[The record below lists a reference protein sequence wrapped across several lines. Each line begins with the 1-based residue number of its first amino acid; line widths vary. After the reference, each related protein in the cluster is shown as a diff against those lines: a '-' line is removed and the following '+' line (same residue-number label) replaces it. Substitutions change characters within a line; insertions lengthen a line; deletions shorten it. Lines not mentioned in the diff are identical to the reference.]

1 MNTYIQIRCAFL
13 YLCITIILGI
23 LLRSAYVISPFFNY
37 QFLLHTH
44 SHIAILGWIY
54 TIITALLN
62 HSFLEEKSQ
71 RKYRKLFIFTQ
82 ITLIGMS
89 FSFPWQGYGFFSI
102 FFSSL
107 FLLASYCYSYFF
119 LKNIS
124 FDKKKNPSYKFVRA
138 SIFFLLFS
146 SIGIWALPVIIATLG
161 KESPM
166 YQSSIYFF
174 LHFQYNGFILTALTA
189 LWVQKLEKISNNI
202 KLTTC
207 YYGVLVGILGTLF
220 LSWTGL
226 FQTQWMYWIGGI
238 SAVIWLISL
247 LIMSYLYFQK
257 IKKSVLL
264 SIFVGMLLVKTI
276 FLSLGIFPY
285 VVKRI
290 FFNTDLIISYLHFTF
305 LGVIMF
311 GILYFLKE
319 KLKIILSFWSILIYT
334 IAFLSTEILIFY
346 KGMAIWFGFNL
357 PTNYFNLLFIFSC
370 LYLIVISWT
379 RQIWKMKS

>member
-1 MNTYIQIRCAFL
+1 
-13 YLCITIILGI
+13 
-23 LLRSAYVISPFFNY
+23 
-37 QFLLHTH
+37 
-44 SHIAILGWIY
+44 
-54 TIITALLN
+54 
-62 HSFLEEKSQ
+62 
-71 RKYRKLFIFTQ
+71 
-82 ITLIGMS
+82 
-89 FSFPWQGYGFFSI
+89 
-102 FFSSL
+102 
-107 FLLASYCYSYFF
+107 
-119 LKNIS
+119 
-124 FDKKKNPSYKFVRA
+124 
-138 SIFFLLFS
+138 
-146 SIGIWALPVIIATLG
+146 
-161 KESPM
+161 M